1 MGNRKPV
8 FYTPNVQ
15 IVAQK
20 LCGKED
26 HPDSQHISMRIAV
39 ETVNPDPHS
48 ANQPTSKGYRGIAWR
63 WGGYYPLPERVDVAY
78 HLQENSFTNNSG
90 KVQTSVELEVVGLRP
105 AWKPQLIYRPAPDL
119 NHCPDCVDL
128 RTAPRPLPRRLLL
141 YGYDRPLAKFLPK
154 APAFSPAVSD
164 ADLKSEPPPDPEV
177 DLDRPLSKQVYAS
190 LVLWSLPPSMT
201 HLRWLIATTQS
212 PSDRPLIIYVG
223 RAIPP
228 LPQELDFMTK
238 LMALLPT
245 SSLSVPQPLDLL
257 RLAQE
262 WWVSPAV
269 IVAGLRSLGY
279 DCGAFP
285 ATRSLTEELQRLER
299 WYQMDGAKLQL
310 ALGRYG
316 HAP

>member
-1 MGNRKPV
+1 
-8 FYTPNVQ
+8 
-15 IVAQK
+15 
-20 LCGKED
+20 
-26 HPDSQHISMRIAV
+26 
-39 ETVNPDPHS
+39 
-48 ANQPTSKGYRGIAWR
+48 
-63 WGGYYPLPERVDVAY
+63 
-78 HLQENSFTNNSG
+78 
-90 KVQTSVELEVVGLRP
+90 
-105 AWKPQLIYRPAPDL
+105 
-119 NHCPDCVDL
+119 
-128 RTAPRPLPRRLLL
+128 
-141 YGYDRPLAKFLPK
+141 
-154 APAFSPAVSD
+154 
-164 ADLKSEPPPDPEV
+164 
-177 DLDRPLSKQVYAS
+177 
-190 LVLWSLPPSMT
+190 
-201 HLRWLIATTQS
+201 LIATTQS

-310 ALGRYG
+310 ALGRFG